1 MNKPRFL
8 FGDIVVVNKSDI
20 GVICKTWEKSDGK
33 YEYEVYVRLANSII
47 TFAEEDIDRYR
58 VRHKYLSEEI
68 IKALIIMEVMERLN
82 GKTNR
87 CYRNNAF

>member
-20 GVICKTWEKSDGK
+20 GVICKAWEKSNGK

-47 TFAEEDIDRYR
+47 IFAEEDIDRYR
-58 VRHKYLSEEI
+58 VRHKYLSEEE
-68 IKALIIMEVMERLN
+68 MEWQWN
-82 GKTNR
+82 
-87 CYRNNAF
+87 